1 MNAYTNI
8 FSNMLSTML
17 NEDQPPS
24 SQQMMRLITQ
34 YIHAQNDFNSNMTR
48 MIQMLDRPTVTLDFT
63 NLIDLSGNL
72 SRLTANQI
80 DLSGNPPRLTAN
92 QIDLATTSFNY
103 ALESDARTCPITLE
117 NIAENESVI
126 KINRCGHVFKKPALL
141 RWLECDS
148 RCPVCRCTI
157 NN

>member
-17 NEDQPPS
+17 NEDQPPT
-24 SQQMMRLITQ
+24 SQQVMRLMTQ

-63 NLIDLSGNL
+63 NLIDLSGNN
-72 SRLTANQI
+72 SQRLTANQI
-80 DLSGNPPRLTAN
+80 E
-92 QIDLATTSFNY
+92 LATTSFNY
-103 ALESDARTCPITLE
+103 VLEPSQSDAIASQPSQSDTRTCPITLE
-117 NIAENESVI
+117 PIAENESVI
-126 KINRCGHVFKKPALL
+126 KINRCGHIFKKPALL
-141 RWLECDS
+141 RWLERDS

>member
-8 FSNMLSTML
+8 FSNMLSSLL

-24 SQQMMRLITQ
+24 SQQMMRLMTQ

-63 NLIDLSGNL
+63 NLIDLSAN
-72 SRLTANQI
+72 SQRLTPI
-80 DLSGNPPRLTAN
+80 

-103 ALESDARTCPITLE
+103 ALEPSHSDAITCPITLE
-117 NIAENESVI
+117 PIAENESVI
-126 KINRCGHVFKKPALL
+126 KINRCGHIFKKPALL
-141 RWLECDS
+141 RWLERDS
-148 RCPVCRCTI
+148 RCPVCRSAI

>member
-24 SQQMMRLITQ
+24 SQQMMRLMTQ

-48 MIQMLDRPTVTLDFT
+48 MIQMLERPTVTLDFT
-63 NLIDLSGNL
+63 NIID
-72 SRLTANQI
+72 A
-80 DLSGNPPRLTAN
+80 SGNPPRLRSN
-92 QIDLATTSFNY
+92 QIELSTTSFNY
-103 ALESDARTCPITLE
+103 VLESELSDQRTCPITLE
-117 NIAENESVI
+117 LIAENESVV
-126 KINRCGHVFKKPALL
+126 KINRCGHIFKKPALL
-141 RWLECDS
+141 RWLERDS
-148 RCPVCRCTI
+148 RCPVCRCAI

>member
-17 NEDQPPS
+17 NEDQPPT
-24 SQQMMRLITQ
+24 SQQMMRLMTQ

-63 NLIDLSGNL
+63 NLIDLSGNN
-72 SRLTANQI
+72 SQRLTANQI
-80 DLSGNPPRLTAN
+80 E
-92 QIDLATTSFNY
+92 LASTSFNY
-103 ALESDARTCPITLE
+103 VLESDTRTCPITLE
-117 NIAENESVI
+117 PIAENESVI
-126 KINRCGHVFKKPALL
+126 KINRCGHIFKKPALL
-141 RWLECDS
+141 RWLERDS

>member
-17 NEDQPPS
+17 NEDQPPT
-24 SQQMMRLITQ
+24 SQQVMRLMTQ

-63 NLIDLSGNL
+63 NLIDLSGNN
-72 SRLTANQI
+72 SQRLTANQI
-80 DLSGNPPRLTAN
+80 E
-92 QIDLATTSFNY
+92 LATTSFNY
-103 ALESDARTCPITLE
+103 VLEPSQSDARTCPITLE
-117 NIAENESVI
+117 PIAENESVI
-126 KINRCGHVFKKPALL
+126 KINRCGHIFKKPALL
-141 RWLECDS
+141 RWLERDS

>member
-17 NEDQPPS
+17 NEDQPPT
-24 SQQMMRLITQ
+24 SQQMMRLMTQ

-80 DLSGNPPRLTAN
+80 DL
-92 QIDLATTSFNY
+92 ATTSFNY
-103 ALESDARTCPITLE
+103 ALESDAIASQPSQSDQRTCPITLE

-126 KINRCGHVFKKPALL
+126 KINRCGHIFKKNALL
-141 RWLECDS
+141 LWLERDS
-148 RCPVCRCTI
+148 RCPVCRSGI

>member
-63 NLIDLSGNL
+63 NL
-72 SRLTANQI
+72 I

-148 RCPVCRCTI
+148 RCPVCRSTI

>member
-17 NEDQPPS
+17 NEDQPPT
-24 SQQMMRLITQ
+24 SQQMMRLMTQ

-63 NLIDLSGNL
+63 NLIDLSGNN
-72 SRLTANQI
+72 SQRLTANQI
-80 DLSGNPPRLTAN
+80 E
-92 QIDLATTSFNY
+92 LATTSFNY
-103 ALESDARTCPITLE
+103 VLESDTRTCPITLE
-117 NIAENESVI
+117 PIAENESVI
-126 KINRCGHVFKKPALL
+126 KINRCGHIFKKPALL
-141 RWLECDS
+141 RWLERDS
-148 RCPVCRCTI
+148 RCPVCRCSI

>member
-17 NEDQPPS
+17 NEDQPPT

-63 NLIDLSGNL
+63 NLIDLSGNN
-72 SRLTANQI
+72 SQRLTANQI
-80 DLSGNPPRLTAN
+80 E
-92 QIDLATTSFNY
+92 LATTSFNY
-103 ALESDARTCPITLE
+103 VLEPSQSDARTCPITLE
-117 NIAENESVI
+117 PIAENESVI
-126 KINRCGHVFKKPALL
+126 KINRCGHIFKKPALL
-141 RWLECDS
+141 QWLERDS
-148 RCPVCRCTI
+148 RCPVCRFTI

>member
-17 NEDQPPS
+17 NEDQPPT
-24 SQQMMRLITQ
+24 SQQMMRLMTQ

-63 NLIDLSGNL
+63 NLIDLS
-72 SRLTANQI
+72 ANSQ
-80 DLSGNPPRLTAN
+80 RLTAN

-103 ALESDARTCPITLE
+103 ALESDAIASQPSQSDQRTCPITLE

>member
-17 NEDQPPS
+17 NEDQPPT

-63 NLIDLSGNL
+63 NLIDLSGNN
-72 SRLTANQI
+72 SQRLTANQI
-80 DLSGNPPRLTAN
+80 E
-92 QIDLATTSFNY
+92 LATTSFNY
-103 ALESDARTCPITLE
+103 VLEPSQSDARTCPITLE
-117 NIAENESVI
+117 PIAENESVI
-126 KINRCGHVFKKPALL
+126 KINRCGHIFKKPALM
-141 RWLECDS
+141 RWLERDS

>member
-63 NLIDLSGNL
+63 NLIDLSAN
-72 SRLTANQI
+72 SQRLT
-80 DLSGNPPRLTAN
+80 PN
-92 QIDLATTSFNY
+92 QIDLATTTYNY
-103 ALESDARTCPITLE
+103 VLESDPITCPITLE
-117 NIAENESVI
+117 PIAENESVI
-126 KINRCGHVFKKPALL
+126 KINRCGHIFKKNALL
-141 RWLECDS
+141 RWLERDS